1 MNAGKSL
8 CLPGLAA
15 LAAAGMAIAGGAAA
29 QDVSLNYERLSSMEE
44 PLAAEIGGAT
54 FVLKGLLDAAL
65 IHDAEGRDTDVGLTG
80 NFQLGALT
88 QLSNRWRIGLTY
100 FGQYVT
106 EETMSLPPDKRYT
119 DNVALSVGGAWGT
132 VAGGNVSGIV
142 REETRRRRGAGNG
155 LLEFDDA
162 LGVLDD
168 WGGGYTVRL
177 GPWAT
182 ACSNSTMRSAC
193 WTIGAAATRSG
204 SAPAIHLIVGAVVDE
219 NADFDVGATYRRPM
233 DNTDYRLTVR
243 LGRGV
248 HAPAGAAV
256 SFDSTAFGVV
266 GEMIFGSMSLD
277 VGLGY
282 ERLSSP
288 GRDAVRRYISSGIRG
303 KTGVLGWS
311 LEAHYGRMEGE
322 DEVSAALG
330 AQYDIARGLSANLGL
345 NHARAKADAGAIRIV
360 DRRDTKGV
368 LSLRYSF

>member
-177 GPWAT
+177 GPW
-182 ACSNSTMRSAC
+182 
-193 WTIGAAATRSG
+193 
-204 SAPAIHLIVGAVVDE
+204 IVGAVVDE